1 MSHSHSTSS
10 REPSEAALLV
20 TDARKLC
27 PLTSTEIS
35 LTFSVV
41 GRFDGSSFVAE
52 IFLTETWLEGMMK
65 ADNGCDNK
73 FER

>member
-41 GRFDGSSFVAE
+41 GRFDGSSCVAE
-52 IFLTETWLEGMMK
+52 IFFDRNMVGGDDEG
-65 ADNGCDNK
+65 
-73 FER
+73 